1 MNIKI
6 YQKLII
12 TSFLKIL
19 LFVSLIFFSLVF
31 ILNIF
36 EEVNFFKDID
46 GNPLKPLLLTF
57 LNTPYIIYEIFP
69 FIILISTQ
77 FLFIKLIENNELYLM
92 KSYGLN
98 NSKILFILSIVSF
111 FVGIFLILFFYNFSS
126 KLKFLYFE
134 IKNEFTKDNKYLA
147 VITENGI
154 WIKDEINTNI
164 NLINAQKI
172 DGNYLLEV
180 NITQLNKDFDF
191 SRIIHAERV
200 DISSN
205 TWKLINATSKVK
217 NFEYSF

>member
-57 LNTPYIIYEIFP
+57 LNTPY
-69 FIILISTQ
+69 
-77 FLFIKLIENNELYLM
+77 
-92 KSYGLN
+92 
-98 NSKILFILSIVSF
+98 
-111 FVGIFLILFFYNFSS
+111 GIFLILFFYNFSS